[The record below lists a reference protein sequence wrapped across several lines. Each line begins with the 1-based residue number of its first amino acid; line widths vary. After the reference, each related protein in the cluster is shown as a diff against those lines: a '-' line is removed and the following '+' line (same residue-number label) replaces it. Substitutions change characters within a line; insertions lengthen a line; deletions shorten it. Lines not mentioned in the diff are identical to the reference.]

1 LIGYKAFIR
10 LLFIQQNPITMKTI
24 KIITAAIFLASVI
37 FITGCK
43 KDNNGDAATIQFK
56 MMDAPADFDALFI
69 NVTAIEVK
77 TDDGEWHTY
86 NSTIGTVNVLDL
98 VNGNTVIIANA
109 DVDGDV
115 TVKEI
120 RLVLGSNNSIVVDGQ
135 TYALD
140 VPSGQSSG
148 LKIKVNQK
156 VKAGG
161 DYVWTVDFD
170 AASSVVQNGNGS
182 YHLKPVLRV
191 IVDSE
196 STIAGGADVNSDGII
211 DVSFDDVD
219 EGGIAIIF
227 TSSGTITGSI
237 GTVGLASVCLT
248 DNNNNTFCTMTNL
261 QGNFIVSGVGTG
273 NYTVTIDAVAPLIA
287 TKIIQ
292 NVHVDAGQTTA
303 LGVIVM

>member
-1 LIGYKAFIR
+1 MCIGPFVR
-10 LLFIQQNPITMKTI
+10 LLLFNKTQLIMKTI
-24 KIITAAIFLASVI
+24 KIITAAVFLGSVM

-43 KDNNGDAATIQFK
+43 KDKNSDAANIQFK

-69 NVTAIEVK
+69 NVTSIEVK

-109 DVDGDV
+109 DVDADV
-115 TVKEI
+115 TIKEI
-120 RLVLGSNNSIVVDGQ
+120 RLVLGNNNSIVVNGQ

-140 VPSGQSSG
+140 VPSGQASG

-161 DYVWTVDFD
+161 DYVWTIDFD
-170 AASSVVQNGNGS
+170 AASSVVQNGNGN

-196 STIAGGADVNSDGII
+196 STLAGGADVNGDGII

-219 EGGIAIIF
+219 EGGVAIIF

-237 GTVGLASVCLT
+237 GAAGLASVCLT
-248 DNNNNTFCTMTNL
+248 DNNNHTFCTMTTL
-261 QGNFIVSGVGTG
+261 QGNFILSGVATG
-273 NYTVTIDAVAPLIA
+273 NYTVTIDPVAPLVA
-287 TKIIQ
+287 TKVIQ